1 MILIRDNDPI
11 YNKVSEYV
19 KECREAYAEEGVQY
33 LNSLD
38 AEKVL
43 KDFDLSNYGSKH
55 YAVICYKELAIK
67 HALETLYN
75 KYKKKNE

>member
-19 KECREAYAEEGVQY
+19 KECREAYADYDKLV
-33 LNSLD
+33 ND
-38 AEKVL
+38 MAACAEKVL

-75 KYKKKNE
+75 KYKKNE